1 MQAWQRR
8 LALFPRHISIHPAPG
23 CLGRLDACGAL
34 DAGQV
39 DIFLPDA
46 CPGWADRGLQL
57 FFCNTSLHA
66 EAGTLTEGRVDGV
79 TSRKIGGGDGSLLP
93 DLRFGG
99 VAEED

>member
-1 MQAWQRR
+1 M
-8 LALFPRHISIHPAPG
+8 
-23 CLGRLDACGAL
+23 
-34 DAGQV
+34 
-39 DIFLPDA
+39 
-46 CPGWADRGLQL
+46 

-79 TSRKIGGGDGSLLP
+79 TSHKIGGGDGSLLP